1 MSLDLS
7 KLVNLRRNGSSWTAQ
22 CPVCAANGRD
32 TKGRNHLG
40 ILSDGRFN
48 CIVDNSQTH
57 RSAIFNLVGVGQNGE
72 NPPIFVAAEPPVAL
86 DKTWPAS
93 VLERLVK
100 DPSYWVKRGVK
111 AEVLEPLKGGVAVD
125 GQMKARYVFPIFDA
139 NGVIVGFT
147 GRSLGNIQP
156 RWKHI
161 GRVSSWVW
169 GGLDAIQETGQAIL
183 VEGAG
188 CRLALDSYDI
198 PQSLVLWGVNLSEA
212 LLAKLIELNPHDIV
226 IATNNEVSGI
236 GLAAA
241 ERIKKTLDKFFDD
254 GVVRIGLPS
263 KKDFLEMSE
272 NEINNWRETTL
283 ERKMPDNRTE
293 FEIGLDSTDISEII
307 HS

>member
-1 MSLDLS
+1 M
-7 KLVNLRRNGSSWTAQ
+7 R
-22 CPVCAANGRD
+22 
-32 TKGRNHLG
+32 
-40 ILSDGRFN
+40 
-48 CIVDNSQTH
+48 DNSPEH
-57 RSAIFNLVGVGQNGE
+57 SKRIFALAGTGQNGE
-72 NPPIFVAAEPPVAL
+72 NSPISVISDPPVAL

-93 VLERLVK
+93 VLERLIK

-111 AEVLEPLKGGVAVD
+111 AGILEPLKGGVAVD

-147 GRSLGNIQP
+147 GRSLGNVQP
-156 RWKHI
+156 RWRHL
-161 GRVSSWVW
+161 GRVSKWVW

-188 CRLALDSYDI
+188 CRLALDSHDI
-198 PQSLVLWGVNLSEA
+198 PQSLVLWGVNLSET

-226 IATNNEVSGI
+226 IATNNESSGI
-236 GLAAA
+236 GAAAA

-272 NEINNWRETTL
+272 KEVNDWRETTL

-307 HS
+307 HL